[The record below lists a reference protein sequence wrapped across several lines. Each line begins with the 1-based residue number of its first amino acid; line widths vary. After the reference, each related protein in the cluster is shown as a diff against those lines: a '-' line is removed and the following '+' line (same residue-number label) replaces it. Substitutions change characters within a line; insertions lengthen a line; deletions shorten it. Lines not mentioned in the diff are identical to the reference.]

1 MPTADGLSAYLESL
15 PAQRRERFASLSN
28 LVSAIGVPESI
39 ESFVFLPGQTQHPR
53 FDDAADVF
61 WHAVERLYLSDAAS
75 DGELPLVYWGF
86 HSYDILLRRSAN
98 GILLTDRTAYL
109 VDVGRSS
116 ARLPLA
122 RIDPGT
128 IVADAGG
135 LHVGD
140 AVVTLDGVAR
150 LLDATSAADSAAY
163 LRQVVAACQQAVD
176 DQQATDAPPPTTV
189 DELVRASRLSDDFLL
204 PSRPKDGKKLAKLA
218 AKWQLPADET
228 LRASMSSAT
237 LAGIYGWALTDR
249 ALYSRD
255 LMEPLD
261 RTALDNISDVE
272 WVPEK
277 KAFRVGEAHF
287 VPTLPAVDDANREYF
302 AGLLRALLVARA

>member
-1 MPTADGLSAYLESL
+1 MPTADGLSTYLETL
-15 PAQRRERFASLSN
+15 PPQRRERFASLSN
-28 LVSAIGVPESI
+28 LVAAIGVPESI

-98 GILLTDRTAYL
+98 GMLLTDRTAYL

-122 RIDPGT
+122 RIDPRT
-128 IVADAGG
+128 IVADSGG

-150 LLDATSAADSAAY
+150 LLDATSAVDSAAY
-163 LRQVVAACQQAVD
+163 LREVIAACQQAAD
-176 DQQATDAPPPTTV
+176 EQQTTDAPPPTTFSCPPAPKTARNSPSWPPSGSCPQTRPCARRC
-189 DELVRASRLSDDFLL
+189 RAR
-204 PSRPKDGKKLAKLA
+204 PSPVSTAGHSPTARC
-218 AKWQLPADET
+218 T
-228 LRASMSSAT
+228 RAT
-237 LAGIYGWALTDR
+237 
-249 ALYSRD
+249 
-255 LMEPLD
+255 
-261 RTALDNISDVE
+261 
-272 WVPEK
+272 
-277 KAFRVGEAHF
+277 
-287 VPTLPAVDDANREYF
+287 
-302 AGLLRALLVARA
+302 